1 MHHTQVLRA
10 LADERRLQIVELLL
24 AHNYCVRALARKLGV
39 SEAAVSQHLKVLR
52 EAGLLVGEKRG
63 YYMHYDVDRQLLRA
77 LADEIAQ
84 LAALER
90 QACSPAEGG
99 CAPQEAAHCHNGGRR
114 GHRGHGGHGHPH
126 GQGHG
131 CHRADEGCTDEV
143 RAFCHGEGHGHR
155 GGRGRAGAGGHGAQ
169 APEQDPAER

>member
-114 GHRGHGGHGHPH
+114 GHRGHGHPH
-126 GQGHG
+126 GQGRG

-143 RAFCHGEGHGHR
+143 RAFCHGEGPPAWR
-155 GGRGRAGAGGHGAQ
+155 RTQRPRPPARQRPRLSPGGRRV
-169 APEQDPAER
+169 